1 MSSVSTEFD
10 LPSILLVWDI
20 YRNHRGFMHR
30 LFELTAMLLKPIEE
44 VSDGRAKF
52 ASGFFFLSFN
62 VFQFSLA
69 RAKLALIFT

>member
-1 MSSVSTEFD
+1 
-10 LPSILLVWDI
+10 
-20 YRNHRGFMHR
+20 MHR

-69 RAKLALIFT
+69 KAKLALIFT